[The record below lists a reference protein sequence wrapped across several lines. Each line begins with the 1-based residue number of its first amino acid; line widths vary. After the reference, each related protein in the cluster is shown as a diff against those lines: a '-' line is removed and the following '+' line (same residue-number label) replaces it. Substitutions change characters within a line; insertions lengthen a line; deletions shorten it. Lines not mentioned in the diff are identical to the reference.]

1 VVFESQLDELRR
13 AADGTIKAID
23 RTSAELD
30 AIKQTLV
37 RSRADT
43 ALYEIADSIQERM
56 LAERDRLIR
65 NEISSF
71 FQESSDVTLT
81 ERLWHARFNAAST
94 AYGPT
99 PSQRT
104 SYAIGRRLYDDVVQ
118 RLGVLVDTEY
128 EGLKEALDMAEVPWT
143 PGRGVQ

>member
-1 VVFESQLDELRR
+1 MHHSQHE
-13 AADGTIKAID
+13 I
-23 RTSAELD
+23 D
-30 AIKQTLV
+30 AI
-37 RSRADT
+37 
-43 ALYEIADSIQERM
+43 Y
-56 LAERDRLIR
+56 
-65 NEISSF
+65 
-71 FQESSDVTLT
+71 QESSDVTLG
-81 ERLWHARFNAAST
+81 ERLWHARFDASSS

-99 PSQRT
+99 PLQRE